1 MFLFDNLKTFGLI
14 IKELYFNQF
23 SGNIKIKFDSNSHF
37 LQIFSIMEKERER
50 DRQTESQRET
60 ETESQRE
67 RETERQRQRQRQRQ
81 TERERKK
88 DRVE

>member
-1 MFLFDNLKTFGLI
+1 MFLFDNLKTFGLS

-50 DRQTESQRET
+50 QTDRELERDRDREL
-60 ETESQRE
+60 
-67 RETERQRQRQRQRQ
+67 
-81 TERERKK
+81 ERER

>member
-50 DRQTESQRET
+50 QTDRELERDRDRELERERDRET
-60 ETESQRE
+60 ETETEAETDRE
-67 RETERQRQRQRQRQ
+67 REKERQS
-81 TERERKK
+81 
-88 DRVE
+88 